1 MNKYDSVKDLVSNA
15 KHIIVMQADNP
26 DGDSLGSSLAL
37 EAILSE
43 MGKNVTLICTVDMP
57 AHLRYLPGWDRV
69 TKEIPSFFDL
79 TIIVDTSTETLFENA
94 NKNRGFEWV
103 KTKPVIVIDHHTE
116 SDGLSFATINV
127 VEPVVATSELIY
139 NIAVSCEW
147 PLPVDACD
155 MMAMS
160 IMSDSLGLTTSSTT
174 PESFRVM
181 ANLVELG
188 VDLAKLDSARREL
201 MKKEQILVPYKGDL
215 LKRVVFEDNGRIAS
229 IIIPWD
235 EIEKYSP
242 IYNPTMLVMDDMRM
256 TVDVEIAIGYK
267 VYKDGKVTAK
277 IRCNYGS
284 PIANDLAV
292 KFGGGGHPYAAGFK
306 ILDGTPIDILKQNV
320 INEASKLLDNI
331 NLSNKSVSEA

>member
-1 MNKYDSVKDLVSNA
+1 MSQYKQVQELVAQSE
-15 KHIIVMQADNP
+15 HIIVLQADNP

-37 EAILSE
+37 EAIFSE
-43 MGKNVTLICTVDMP
+43 MGKKVTLVCTVDMP

-69 TKEIPSFFDL
+69 VKEIPTVFNL
-79 TIIVDTSTETLFENA
+79 TVIVDTSTETLFENA
-94 NKNRGFEWV
+94 NKNRGFEWI
-103 KTKPVIVIDHHTE
+103 KTKPVIVLDHHTE
-116 SDGLSFATINV
+116 SEGLSFATFSV

-139 NIAVSCEW
+139 KIALDCNW

-181 ANLVELG
+181 ANLVEIG

-201 MKKEQILVPYKGDL
+201 MKKEQILIPYKGDL
-215 LKRVVFEDNGRIAS
+215 LKRVVFDDNGRIAS
-229 IIIPWD
+229 IIIPWK

-242 IYNPTMLVMDDMRM
+242 IYNPTVLVMDDMRM
-256 TVDVEIAIGYK
+256 TVGVEIAIGYK
-267 VYKDGKVTAK
+267 VYKDGKITGK

-306 ILDGTPIDILKQNV
+306 ILDGTPIETLKSNV
-320 INEASKLLDNI
+320 NKVVIDLLKMNLTNNNTEAIN
-331 NLSNKSVSEA
+331 